1 MNANVGGIDQAL
13 RVIVG
18 MALILWG
25 VLTINYWGAIGIVLV
40 GTALTRRCPAYM
52 PLGISSSKKEG

>member
-18 MALILWG
+18 IALILWG
-25 VLTINYWGAIGIVLV
+25 ILSVNYWGAIGLVLV
-40 GTALTRRCPAYM
+40 GTALFSRCPAYV
-52 PLGISSSKKEG
+52 PLGISSAKKS

>member
-13 RVIVG
+13 RVVVG

-25 VLTINYWGAIGIVLV
+25 ILSINYWGAIGLVLV
-40 GTALTRRCPAYM
+40 GTALFRRCPAYV
-52 PLGISSSKKEG
+52 PLGVSSAKKS

>member
-13 RVIVG
+13 RTIVG

-25 VLTINYWGAIGIVLV
+25 VLTLNYLGAIGIVLV
-40 GTALTRRCPAYM
+40 GTALFRRCPAYL
-52 PLGISSSKKEG
+52 PLGMSSAKKS

>member
-13 RVIVG
+13 RAVVG

-25 VLTINYWGAIGIVLV
+25 ILTLNYLGAIGIVLV
-40 GTALTRRCPAYM
+40 GTALFRRCPAYL
-52 PLGISSSKKEG
+52 PLGVNSAKDN